1 MSLQDDRL
9 WNYLPTARWASMY
22 PWVKRHQRGEDLYEG
37 YNYFPKEEAEKDVLG
52 MDVTLAQV
60 AGGTQF

>member
-1 MSLQDDRL
+1 
-9 WNYLPTARWASMY
+9 MY

-60 AGGTQF
+60 AGGTHF